1 MAVTSGFYNSVSGD
15 RKYNAL
21 QMSSIFD
28 GIIEDGVYSTIGD
41 HFSVTAGTGNTV
53 IVGTGRAW
61 FNHTWTLND
70 ADYPVILEP
79 SEVVL
84 NRYDA
89 IVIEV
94 NGSNAVR
101 GNSIKV
107 IKGTPG
113 SSPSKPSLAKGDN
126 NIWQHPLAYV
136 YVPAGSSSISQSNIE
151 YVVGKSECPFVV
163 AAVQSVNIDALV
175 AQWQN
180 EFDTWFDNLEI
191 QLSGDVAGNL
201 QNQINQKVDKG
212 NVIDNLEDLVANQAN
227 GMIAGALAVS
237 KLISNLSG
245 IGQVAEVGNYGEWN
259 LPTSVYYQIGNKT
272 QVVNN
277 AYYQTSTEN
286 SIITIKQAGIYL
298 VTFNTKCVISSE
310 RGTIWTRLTKNNA
323 EMETMQNNGNT
334 GYIGVAYS
342 KVVKLDAGD
351 KINAYMS
358 ATGTI
363 KSTGYDSLSVVRIS
377 A

>member
-41 HFSVTAGTGNTV
+41 HFSVTAGTGNTI

-70 ADYPVILEP
+70 ADYPVTLEP

-94 NGSNAVR
+94 NGSNTVR

-175 AQWQN
+175 AQWQD
-180 EFDTWFDNLEI
+180 EFDTWFDNLEY

-201 QNQINQKVDKG
+201 QNQINQKVDKS
-212 NVIDNLEDLVANQAN
+212 NVIDNLEDLVANQAD
-227 GMIAGALAVS
+227 GMVAGTKAVAKLNADLADKLTWTMIREVS
-237 KLISNLSG
+237 GGGFGSQSIDLSKYS
-245 IGQVAEVGNYGEWN
+245 ELMLTVGPFAQGDTRENSRVLASTIIPVSLLKNVLG
-259 LPTSVYYQIGNKT
+259 KT
-272 QVVNN
+272 DPDGVFQVVYSGSNSRMFGGMN
-277 AYYQTSTEN
+277 YYAEN
-286 SIITIKQAGIYL
+286 TVQIRASGSDVK
-298 VTFNTKCVISSE
+298 
-310 RGTIWTRLTKNNA
+310 
-323 EMETMQNNGNT
+323 TMLW
-334 GYIGVAYS
+334 A
-342 KVVKLDAGD
+342 
-351 KINAYMS
+351 
-358 ATGTI
+358 
-363 KSTGYDSLSVVRIS
+363 R
-377 A
+377 

>member
-41 HFSVTAGTGNTV
+41 HFSVTAGTGNTM

-70 ADYPVILEP
+70 ADYPVTLEP

-175 AQWQN
+175 AQWQD
-180 EFDTWFDNLEI
+180 EFDTWFDNLEY

-201 QNQINQKVDKG
+201 QNQINQKADKA
-212 NVIDNLEDLVANQAN
+212 NIIDDPDDLLANQAT
-227 GMIAGALAVS
+227 GMIAGAKAVS
-237 KLISNLSG
+237 ELIGDIKAARTFSSSEIETDETWVDGKKIYRRTFVTTDTILSG
-245 IGQVAEVGNYGEWN
+245 SALIIPLSLTGIVDNIWIDSQNSYVKTVAGDQSYPLPLPKSSTSADYYLGVWCNTAGIRLFSNGGWN
-259 LPTSVYYQIGNKT
+259 QLWEKCV
-272 QVVNN
+272 
-277 AYYQTSTEN
+277 
-286 SIITIKQAGIYL
+286 TIKY
-298 VTFNTKCVISSE
+298 TK
-310 RGTIWTRLTKNNA
+310 
-323 EMETMQNNGNT
+323 M
-334 GYIGVAYS
+334 
-342 KVVKLDAGD
+342 
-351 KINAYMS
+351 
-358 ATGTI
+358 
-363 KSTGYDSLSVVRIS
+363 
-377 A
+377 

>member
-70 ADYPVILEP
+70 ADYPVTLEP

-175 AQWQN
+175 AQWQD

-227 GMIAGALAVS
+227 GMIAGAKA
-237 KLISNLSG
+237 
-245 IGQVAEVGNYGEWN
+245 VAELNDN
-259 LPTSVYYQIGNKT
+259 LDTNITTSESETHELY
-272 QVVNN
+272 
-277 AYYQTSTEN
+277 EN
-286 SIITIKQAGIYL
+286 QRIY
-298 VTFNTKCVISSE
+298 
-310 RGTIWTRLTKNNA
+310 
-323 EMETMQNNGNT
+323 TMYVDCKSLPN
-334 GYIGVAYS
+334 
-342 KVVKLDAGD
+342 AGD
-351 KINAYMS
+351 KVYNLDIPSGFAWVDLSNSYAYS
-358 ATGTI
+358 NVPRLGTI
-363 KSTGYDSLSVVRIS
+363 FPLNYHNEKTGSSITFSLNENDKTITFGTADDWS
-377 A
+377 AYNAFIVIKYYKY